1 MIIAKPVM
9 LHKITSFCIC
19 LPMMRMIAM
28 WLLIIEHGELKSTL
42 LLYSMMLLLPTL
54 LSEDHMETV
63 NNRVHTKHT
72 SIIALHASFNNNNNM
87 GNNK

>member
-1 MIIAKPVM
+1 
-9 LHKITSFCIC
+9 
-19 LPMMRMIAM
+19 M

-63 NNRVHTKHT
+63 NNRVHTK
-72 SIIALHASFNNNNNM
+72 SIIALNASFDNNM